1 MKRLLLCALF
11 AAVVSPVW
19 AQSPKKGVFEP
30 RVRVGVS
37 ARYSHG
43 LYRWSHIKYDL
54 SGKRETEGGY
64 SEYETGLSLT
74 LEGTVR
80 VTDNWNVGAGLGMGF
95 FGDTAEGLL
104 AYAKAEYL
112 YGRRPSRWFNYVNL
126 GSSVGLYSNI
136 VGSVG
141 GGYRMAVSRRTR
153 MDFTVGFDYERSF
166 DRYGCCEE
174 DMSSGAVSYSFLGSS
189 RLGLGFGIAMH
200 F

>member
-1 MKRLLLCALF
+1 MKKLLFCLLF
-11 AAVVSPVW
+11 AAAVSPVW

-30 RVRVGVS
+30 RVRFGVS

-43 LYRWSHIKYDL
+43 LYGWSHIKDYG
-54 SGKRETEGGY
+54 SGKRTAEGSY
-64 SEYETGLSLT
+64 SKSDIGFSLT

-80 VTDNWNVGAGLGMGF
+80 VTGNWNVGAGLGLGF
-95 FGDTAEGLL
+95 FGDAAEGLL

-141 GGYRMAVSRRTR
+141 GGYRMAVTRRTR

-166 DRYGCCEE
+166 DRYGCC
-174 DMSSGAVSYSFLGSS
+174 DADISPGTGSYSFLGSS